1 MTTENEKT
9 ILEVN
14 GIPILNPHMV
24 YQIMKEHA
32 RYEMAL
38 EAILTVSDTWSKAYD
53 IAKAALLI
61 TEVTHE
67 DES

>member
-1 MTTENEKT
+1 MTKENEKT

-14 GIPILNPHMV
+14 GIPLLNPHLV

-38 EAILTVSDTWSKAYD
+38 EAILTVSDNWSKAYD
-53 IAKAALLI
+53 IAKAALLL
-61 TEVTHE
+61 TEVTSE